1 VLDPRKRL
9 VGATVR
15 GPLSLPPGGA
25 HWYALAE
32 LGYPD
37 PATFMQTLPLL
48 HAWLDGFAANSGIAP
63 DRTVLG
69 GFSQGAVMTYAL
81 SLERGRPRPPAAI
94 ALSGFIPTVPGLE
107 LDLAP
112 PLPRFAIGHGV
123 FDDVIGVEWSR
134 RAREVLENAGAE
146 VLCRESPLGHTI
158 DPRFL
163 TELSG
168 WLEQSLPARV

>member
-1 VLDPRKRL
+1 MLDPRKRL

-25 HWYALAE
+25 HWYALGE

-48 HAWLDGFAANSGIAP
+48 HGWLDAFEASSGIAP

-69 GFSQGAVMTYAL
+69 GFSQGAVMTYVL
-81 SLERGRPRPPAAI
+81 SLQRGRPRFPAAI

-107 LDLAP
+107 LDLAS
-112 PLPRFAIGHGV
+112 PLPRFAIGHGIY
-123 FDDVIGVEWSR
+123 DDVIGVDWSR

-146 VLCRESPLGHTI
+146 VLYSESPLGHTI

-163 TELSG
+163 AQLSG